1 MVGYYKCDLGT
12 RHCVHLDDMHRIDE
26 INSLVTCQRMTYIT
40 KDVFCVNVVN
50 SEIKE

>member
-26 INSLVTCQRMTYIT
+26 INSLVTCP
-40 KDVFCVNVVN
+40 KNDVHHKRRLMC
-50 SEIKE
+50 ICCQ